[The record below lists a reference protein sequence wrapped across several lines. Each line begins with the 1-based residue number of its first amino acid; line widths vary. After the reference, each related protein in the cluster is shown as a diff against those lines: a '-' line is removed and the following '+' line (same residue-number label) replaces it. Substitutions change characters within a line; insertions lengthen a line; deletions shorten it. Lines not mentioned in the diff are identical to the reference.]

1 MSEYLKGNYE
11 LSKKITRVD
20 QSLGDPTEQEFYR
33 RALEKLGGSIA
44 FILKSKHLLW
54 KGDEERVSNG
64 TDGSQN
70 REGSR
75 GSDTSQ
81 DR

>member
-1 MSEYLKGNYE
+1 MSEHLKGNYE
-11 LSKKITRVD
+11 LPKKIQNVD
-20 QSLGDPTEQEFYR
+20 QPLGDPTEQEFYR

-54 KGDEERVSNG
+54 KGDEARVGDG
-64 TDGSQN
+64 TDGSQD

-75 GSDTSQ
+75 GSDASQ